1 MTRKMIGF
9 LLFAATS
16 FTFLGVAIVRQEN
29 ILHAG
34 VAVVLIVLT
43 GIALKDHYN
52 ELKG

>member
-16 FTFLGVAIVRQEN
+16 FTFLGVTIARQEN
-29 ILHAG
+29 IMHA
-34 VAVVLIVLT
+34 VIAVLLIALA
-43 GIALKDHYN
+43 GLALKDHYH